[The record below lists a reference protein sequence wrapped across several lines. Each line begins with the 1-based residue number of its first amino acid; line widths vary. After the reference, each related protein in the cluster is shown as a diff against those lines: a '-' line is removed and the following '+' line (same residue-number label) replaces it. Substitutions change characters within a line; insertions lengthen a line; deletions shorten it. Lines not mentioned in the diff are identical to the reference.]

1 MPATKRAFRGDD
13 SIAAE
18 RITRDAVA
26 PFLTQR
32 GFEVLDDKRTV
43 TGTATEQFV
52 SARSPDGQL
61 VKMRVRICWRR
72 EGRNTNE
79 RKLAA
84 AQLRARL
91 RHDDWEGT
99 LRFIVERDR
108 QHGNTHNLIIQ
119 RDGAEIVFAALI
131 PRDALMPIWLRQRD
145 VSNDLHG
152 RGLMKPSA
160 KNHAMNGSSPTIW
173 LQDDRTKDAHEVA
186 DALWAWPGVVD
197 LAKVAVSDISSS
209 DDTFDDCP
217 GFDYSTFGSD
227 GASRRS
233 VIRSEVKRDPR
244 VRRAVLMRSRG
255 CERKGCGVHRDYAG
269 FLDVH
274 HILGVEK
281 SDRAWNCVALC
292 PNCHREAHVAPDADD
307 LNAQLLEYAKQFK
320 SAPHGGEAE
329 GTPAPRV

>member
-1 MPATKRAFRGDD
+1 MPTAKRAFRGDD

-18 RITRDAVA
+18 RISRDSVA
-26 PFLTQR
+26 PFLAER
-32 GFEVLDDKRTV
+32 GFEVLEDKRKV
-43 TGTATEQFV
+43 TGTATQQFV
-52 SARSPDGQL
+52 SARSRDGQL

-72 EGRNTNE
+72 EGRNANE
-79 RKLAA
+79 RKVAA

-91 RHDDWEGT
+91 RDDDWENT
-99 LRFIVERDR
+99 LRFIVDRDQ

-119 RDGAEIVFAALI
+119 RDGAALIFAALI

-145 VSNDLHG
+145 ISIDLHR
-152 RGLMKPSA
+152 RGLMKSIT

-173 LQDDRTKDAHEVA
+173 LQDDRTPDAHEVA

-197 LAKVAVSDISSS
+197 LAKLATVASGSL

-217 GFDYSTFGSD
+217 GIDYSTIGSD
-227 GASRRS
+227 GAPRRP
-233 VIRSEVKRDPR
+233 VIRSEVKRDSR
-244 VRRAVLMRSRG
+244 VRRAVLDRTQG
-255 CERKGCGVHRDYAG
+255 CERKGCGAHRDYSG

-292 PNCHREAHVAPDADD
+292 PNCHRETHFAPDADD

-320 SAPHGGEAE
+320 SA
-329 GTPAPRV
+329 V

>member
-1 MPATKRAFRGDD
+1 MPTSKRAFRGED
-13 SIAAE
+13 SITAE
-18 RITRDAVA
+18 RITRDSVA
-26 PFLTQR
+26 PFLAER
-32 GFEVLDDKRTV
+32 GFEVLEDKRNV

-52 SARSPDGQL
+52 SARSHDGQL
-61 VKMRVRICWRR
+61 VKMRVRICWRL
-72 EGRNTNE
+72 EGRNANE
-79 RKLAA
+79 RKVAA

-91 RHDDWEGT
+91 RDDDWEGT

-119 RDGAEIVFAALI
+119 RDGAAIVFAALI

-145 VSNDLHG
+145 VSDDLHR
-152 RGLMKPSA
+152 RGLMKSIN

-173 LQDDRTKDAHEVA
+173 LQDDRTPDAHEVA

-197 LAKVAVSDISSS
+197 LAKLAPAALGSP

-217 GFDYSTFGSD
+217 GIDYSTLGSD
-227 GASRRS
+227 GAPRRP
-233 VIRSEVKRDPR
+233 VVRSEVKRDPR
-244 VRRAVLMRSRG
+244 VRRVVLERAQG
-255 CERKGCGVHRDYAG
+255 CERKGCGLHRDYTG

-292 PNCHREAHVAPDADD
+292 PNCLHDF
-307 LNAQLLEYAKQFK
+307 L
-320 SAPHGGEAE
+320 
-329 GTPAPRV
+329 

>member
-1 MPATKRAFRGDD
+1 MPTAKRAFRSEE

-18 RITRDAVA
+18 QISRDSVA
-26 PFLTQR
+26 PFLAER
-32 GFEVLDDKRTV
+32 GFEVLENERRV

-52 SARSPDGQL
+52 TARLKDGQL

-72 EGRNTNE
+72 EGRNANE
-79 RKLAA
+79 RKVAA

-91 RHDDWEGT
+91 RDDDWEGT
-99 LRFIVERDR
+99 LRFIVDRDR

-119 RDGAEIVFAALI
+119 RDGAAIVFAALV
-131 PRDALMPIWLRQRD
+131 PREALMPIWLRQRD
-145 VSNDLHG
+145 ISNDLHQ
-152 RGLMKPSA
+152 RGLMKSIT
-160 KNHAMNGSSPTIW
+160 KNHAMNGASPTIW
-173 LQDDRTKDAHEVA
+173 LQDDRTADAHEVA
-186 DALWAWPGVVD
+186 DALWTWPGVVD
-197 LAKVAVSDISSS
+197 LSKLAPTDSISR

-217 GFDYSTFGSD
+217 GLDYSTLGSD
-227 GASRRS
+227 GAPRRP

-244 VRRAVLMRSRG
+244 VRRAVLGRTQG

-292 PNCHREAHVAPDADD
+292 PNCHREAHFAPDADD

-320 SAPHGGEAE
+320 IA
-329 GTPAPRV
+329 V